1 MPNSTDHQY
10 DYDVIIIG
18 GGLVGAG
25 LACAIGNLKH
35 SNGKLLRIAIIE
47 AIPFRDPA
55 QPSYDDRNIAL
66 SQASHRIFTTLG
78 LWSDISQAATPIE
91 SIYVSNH
98 GHFGAA
104 RLYAKDFKVDAL
116 GYVAQTRAIGE
127 AFKSKL
133 STFDNIELICPA
145 SITHLT
151 TDDNSA
157 IVTINQ
163 NNQDKTLRCSLAVG
177 ADGAKSKTRELLGIR
192 ANGHDHGQTAIVANV
207 TPEKPHQNAAYE
219 RFTDSGPLALLPIS
233 EQRCALVYT
242 VWHDEVEEIVNLSD
256 QAFIERLS
264 QRFGD
269 RLGCFLKV
277 GKRVSYPLAL
287 NRAEKTITDRA
298 LLIGNAA
305 NSLHPVAG
313 QGFNL
318 GVRDIA
324 VLAETISDALAK
336 QRDIGEQQSLTHFQQ
351 WRKGDQ
357 QRIIGFTEGLVS
369 VFSNP
374 LDSVKLMR
382 NMALVGV
389 DLLPP
394 IKKLLARQTMGIA
407 GKQPR
412 LARGIS
418 LV

>member
-1 MPNSTDHQY
+1 MSVSLSKNL
-10 DYDVIIIG
+10 DYDIVIVG

-25 LACAIGNLKH
+25 LACALGNLKH
-35 SNGKLLRIAIIE
+35 HYGEPLRIAIIE
-47 AIPFRDPA
+47 AIAFRDAA

-66 SQASHRIFTTLG
+66 SQASYRIFNTLG
-78 LWSDISQAATPIE
+78 LWPDISNSATPIE
-91 SIYVSNH
+91 SIYVSNR

-104 RLYAKDFKVDAL
+104 RLHAKDHQVEAL

-127 AFKSKL
+127 TFKSKL
-133 STFDNIELICPA
+133 ESFENIELICPA
-145 SITHLT
+145 RIVSL
-151 TDDNSA
+151 DNREDIAS
-157 IVTINQ
+157 VTLVQ
-163 NNQDKTLRCSLAVG
+163 NEQEKTLLCSLIIG
-177 ADGAKSKTRELLGIR
+177 ADGAKSKTRELLNITTHQ
-192 ANGHDHGQTAIVANV
+192 HDHGQTAIVANV

-219 RFTDSGPLALLPIS
+219 RFTDSGPLALLPMS

-242 VWHDEVEEIVNLSD
+242 VWHKEVNEILNLND
-256 QAFIERLS
+256 KNFLERLS

-269 RLGCFLKV
+269 RLGHFIKV
-277 GKRVSYPLAL
+277 GKRGSYPLAL
-287 NRAEKTITDRA
+287 NRADKTLATRA
-298 LLIGNAA
+298 VLIGNAA
-305 NSLHPVAG
+305 HSLHPVAG

-324 VLAETISDALAK
+324 VLSETISDALK
-336 QRDIGEQQSLTHFQQ
+336 NNLDIGNQESLAAFQQ

-357 QRIIGFTEGLVS
+357 QRIISFTEGLVS

-374 LDSVKLMR
+374 LASVKLLR
-382 NMALVGV
+382 NLGLVGV

-394 IKKLLARQTMGIA
+394 VKKLLARQTTGIA